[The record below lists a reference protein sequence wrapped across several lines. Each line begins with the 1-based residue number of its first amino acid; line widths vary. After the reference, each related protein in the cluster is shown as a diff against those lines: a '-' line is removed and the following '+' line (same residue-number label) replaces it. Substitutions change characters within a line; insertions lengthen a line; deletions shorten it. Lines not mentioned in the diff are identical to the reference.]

1 MVVRIRLGR
10 GLRVQK
16 KARKNQ
22 QLALAFAA
30 LLQPSALMALVLAV
44 WAIASDMK
52 LSGDFPV
59 HKGALSDWRFW
70 LCAAFGIG
78 ALSATLNRYGLA
90 AKEQIEL

>member
-10 GLRVQK
+10 GPRIQLN
-16 KARKNQ
+16 ARKNQ
-22 QLALAFAA
+22 QMALAFAA

-52 LSGDFPV
+52 LAGDFPI
-59 HKGALSDWRFW
+59 HKGAFSDWRFW
-70 LCAAFGIG
+70 LCGAFGLG
-78 ALSATLNRYGLA
+78 AFAGFLNRYGLA